1 MDWSETPEEAA
12 FRARVRATIAERLPP
27 VYSDAEARLRRRTVR
42 VWREDY
48 FSDDPARR
56 AAAVAWRDTLSELG
70 WTAPGGEELASA
82 DAPGLGVA
90 SVETFERYASE
101 RHQREHI
108 PRILAGTALFAG
120 GYSEPGSGSDL
131 ASLSTRAVR
140 DGDDFIVDGQ
150 KIWSSGAHEA
160 DWMMVLVR
168 TDPDAPK
175 HRGISMLL
183 VDLHAPGVEI
193 VPLPNITYGHSFNE
207 TYFDGVRVPADNLL
221 GGENEGW
228 RGAMSGFE
236 AERSTEYNAD
246 VSRRR
251 LREPL
256 VFALSEQGR
265 RQAPMGA
272 ALRDAVADR
281 AIEIEVG
288 AQFTM
293 RIASL
298 HAPRGPLLPAVGSRR
313 AARSALCRGSL
324 PLPLLHLGDHRRRNV
339 RDPAERD
346 RHARAGAA
354 EGIAATRRDV
364 RNTRVAAR
372 ERSPALQI
380 LPHAASVERWRRAG
394 RHAPSLRQRDTCPR
408 PARAGPRPGL
418 RFSTSYRAACTV
430 TRPRAR
436 RPRPP
441 LAREA

>member
-1 MDWSETPEEAA
+1 MDWSDTPEEAA
-12 FRARVRATIAERLPP
+12 FRAGVRATIAERLPAI
-27 VYSDAEARLRRRTVR
+27 YSDAEARQRRRTVR

-48 FSDDPARR
+48 FSEDPARQ
-56 AAAVAWRDTLSELG
+56 AAAIAWRDALAELG
-70 WTAPGGEELASA
+70 WTAPGWPREQGGAGMSTAERRILGEELASA

-90 SVETFERYASE
+90 SVDLFARHASE
-101 RHQREHI
+101 RHKREHI

-168 TDPDAPK
+168 TDPEAPK

-183 VDLHAPGVEI
+183 VDLHSPGVEI

-207 TYFDGVRVPADNLL
+207 TYFDGVRVPAENLL

-228 RGAMSGFE
+228 RVAMSGFE

-256 VFALSEQGR
+256 AFALAAQDGGR
-265 RQAPMGA
+265 ARLGS

-288 AQFTM
+288 AQFTLLIGSLQARGEPLGYVPSAAKLHGSHTLQRTTETTM
-293 RIASL
+293 RLLGLYCQLWDPDEPRAPLFASVPYLFLYYISATIGGGTSEIQRNVIATRGL
-298 HAPRGPLLPAVGSRR
+298 GLPRG
-313 AARSALCRGSL
+313 
-324 PLPLLHLGDHRRRNV
+324 
-339 RDPAERD
+339 
-346 RHARAGAA
+346 
-354 EGIAATRRDV
+354 
-364 RNTRVAAR
+364 
-372 ERSPALQI
+372 
-380 LPHAASVERWRRAG
+380 
-394 RHAPSLRQRDTCPR
+394 
-408 PARAGPRPGL
+408 
-418 RFSTSYRAACTV
+418 
-430 TRPRAR
+430 
-436 RPRPP
+436 
-441 LAREA
+441 

>member
-1 MDWSETPEEAA
+1 MDWSDTPEEAT
-12 FRARVRATIAERLPP
+12 FRADVRATIAERLPA

-42 VWREDY
+42 VWREDF

-56 AAAVAWRDTLSELG
+56 EKAIAWRDALAGLG
-70 WTAPGGEELASA
+70 WTAPGWPREKGGAGMSLVQRRILGEELAAA

-90 SVETFERYASE
+90 SVDLFAHHASE

-108 PRILAGTALFAG
+108 PRILAGEALFAG

-168 TDPDAPK
+168 TDPEAPK

-183 VDLHAPGVEI
+183 VDLHSPGVQI
-193 VPLPNITYGHSFNE
+193 MPLPNITYGHSFNE
-207 TYFDGVRVPADNLL
+207 TYFDGVRVPAENLL
-221 GGENEGW
+221 GAENEGW
-228 RGAMSGFE
+228 RVAMSGFE

-256 VFALSEQGR
+256 AFALSERGR
-265 RQAPMGA
+265 RQAPMGS

-288 AQFTM
+288 AQFTLL
-293 RIASL
+293 IGSL
-298 HAPRGPLLPAVGSRR
+298 HGRGEPLGYVPSATKLHGSHTLQRTTETTMRLLGLYCQLWDPDEPRAPLFAAVPYHFLYYISATIGGGTSEIQRNVIATRGLGLPRG
-313 AARSALCRGSL
+313 
-324 PLPLLHLGDHRRRNV
+324 
-339 RDPAERD
+339 
-346 RHARAGAA
+346 
-354 EGIAATRRDV
+354 
-364 RNTRVAAR
+364 
-372 ERSPALQI
+372 
-380 LPHAASVERWRRAG
+380 
-394 RHAPSLRQRDTCPR
+394 
-408 PARAGPRPGL
+408 
-418 RFSTSYRAACTV
+418 
-430 TRPRAR
+430 
-436 RPRPP
+436 
-441 LAREA
+441 

>member
-70 WTAPGGEELASA
+70 WTAPGLPREWGGAGMTTVERRILGEELASA

-183 VDLHAPGVEI
+183 VDLHSPGVEI

-221 GGENEGW
+221 GAENEGW
-228 RGAMSGFE
+228 RVAMSGFE

-288 AQFTM
+288 AQFTL

-298 HAPRGPLLPAVGSRR
+298 HARGEALGYVPSVAKLHGSHTLQRTTETTMRLLGLYCQLWDPDEPRAPLFAAVPYHFLYYISATIGGGTSEIQRNVIATRGLGLPRG
-313 AARSALCRGSL
+313 
-324 PLPLLHLGDHRRRNV
+324 
-339 RDPAERD
+339 
-346 RHARAGAA
+346 
-354 EGIAATRRDV
+354 
-364 RNTRVAAR
+364 
-372 ERSPALQI
+372 
-380 LPHAASVERWRRAG
+380 
-394 RHAPSLRQRDTCPR
+394 
-408 PARAGPRPGL
+408 
-418 RFSTSYRAACTV
+418 
-430 TRPRAR
+430 
-436 RPRPP
+436 
-441 LAREA
+441 

>member
-56 AAAVAWRDTLSELG
+56 AAAVAWRDTLAELG
-70 WTAPGGEELASA
+70 WTAPGLPRERGGAGMTVVERRILGEELASA

-221 GGENEGW
+221 GAENEGW
-228 RGAMSGFE
+228 RVAMSGFE

-288 AQFTM
+288 AQFTL

-298 HAPRGPLLPAVGSRR
+298 HARGEALGYGPSVAKLHGSHTLQRTTETTMRLLGLYCQLWDPDEPRAPLFAAVPYHFLYYISATIGGGTSEIQRNVIATRGLGLPRG
-313 AARSALCRGSL
+313 
-324 PLPLLHLGDHRRRNV
+324 
-339 RDPAERD
+339 
-346 RHARAGAA
+346 
-354 EGIAATRRDV
+354 
-364 RNTRVAAR
+364 
-372 ERSPALQI
+372 
-380 LPHAASVERWRRAG
+380 
-394 RHAPSLRQRDTCPR
+394 
-408 PARAGPRPGL
+408 
-418 RFSTSYRAACTV
+418 
-430 TRPRAR
+430 
-436 RPRPP
+436 
-441 LAREA
+441 

>member
-70 WTAPGGEELASA
+70 WTAPGLPRERGGAGMTTVERRILGEELASA

-183 VDLHAPGVEI
+183 VDLHSPGVEI

-221 GGENEGW
+221 GAENEGW
-228 RGAMSGFE
+228 RVAMSGFE

-288 AQFTM
+288 AQFTL

-298 HAPRGPLLPAVGSRR
+298 HARGEALGYVPSVAKLHGSHTLQRTTETTMRLLGLYCQLWDPDEPRAPLFAAVPYHFLYYISATIGGGTSEIQRNVIATRGLGLPRG
-313 AARSALCRGSL
+313 
-324 PLPLLHLGDHRRRNV
+324 
-339 RDPAERD
+339 
-346 RHARAGAA
+346 
-354 EGIAATRRDV
+354 
-364 RNTRVAAR
+364 
-372 ERSPALQI
+372 
-380 LPHAASVERWRRAG
+380 
-394 RHAPSLRQRDTCPR
+394 
-408 PARAGPRPGL
+408 
-418 RFSTSYRAACTV
+418 
-430 TRPRAR
+430 
-436 RPRPP
+436 
-441 LAREA
+441 

>member
-56 AAAVAWRDTLSELG
+56 AAAVVWRDTLSELG
-70 WTAPGGEELASA
+70 WTAPGLPRERGGAGMTTVERRILGEELASA

-183 VDLHAPGVEI
+183 VDLHSPGVEI

-221 GGENEGW
+221 GAENEGW
-228 RGAMSGFE
+228 RVAMSGFE

-288 AQFTM
+288 AQFTL

-298 HAPRGPLLPAVGSRR
+298 HARGEALGYVPSVAKLHGSHTLQRTTETTMRLLGLYCQLWDPDEPRAPLFAAVPYHFLYYISATIGGGTSEIQRNVIATRGLGLPRG
-313 AARSALCRGSL
+313 
-324 PLPLLHLGDHRRRNV
+324 
-339 RDPAERD
+339 
-346 RHARAGAA
+346 
-354 EGIAATRRDV
+354 
-364 RNTRVAAR
+364 
-372 ERSPALQI
+372 
-380 LPHAASVERWRRAG
+380 
-394 RHAPSLRQRDTCPR
+394 
-408 PARAGPRPGL
+408 
-418 RFSTSYRAACTV
+418 
-430 TRPRAR
+430 
-436 RPRPP
+436 
-441 LAREA
+441 